1 MPQPLDPLLA
11 GAYHLHGVAHQLR
24 RRGEAGPLRGHERV
38 ALDGAADCAEIA
50 SHAVLLA
57 HEAIRQSEARAARRA
72 ALWAAGAAVVGGL
85 VGGAVVALVVR

>member
-1 MPQPLDPLLA
+1 MLDWARPAAPTDPLRDGVRGPLREARLTQPLDPLLA

-57 HEAIRQSEARAARRA
+57 HEAIRQ
-72 ALWAAGAAVVGGL
+72 
-85 VGGAVVALVVR
+85 